1 MMVAGGCC
9 GKLHDGLKDIEYGP
23 GPGCSLQQHWRDS
36 RLAKRVYGSAWRYN
50 LIFGEASCLKESP
63 G

>member
-36 RLAKRVYGSAWRYN
+36 RLAKRVYGSA
-50 LIFGEASCLKESP
+50 
-63 G
+63 